1 MTMTTPRLRDCRDAR
16 KRRALQAAALF
27 MASVLLAVSAQAAGT
42 AANAAAKPS
51 SSKAAP
57 RVVLETTRGAITIE
71 LDADKAPLSVA
82 NFLDYVERKHYDGLV
97 FHRVIPGFM
106 IQAGGYDRDL
116 NLREPGQ
123 PIRNEG
129 GNGLR
134 NVRGSV
140 AMARRNDPH
149 SATAQFFINL
159 VDNPTLDAMRYA
171 VFGTVVEGMD
181 VVDAIAQS
189 PTTTRNDMENVPET
203 AVVIERATKRQPPK
217 P

>member
-1 MTMTTPRLRDCRDAR
+1 M
-16 KRRALQAAALF
+16 
-27 MASVLLAVSAQAAGT
+27 
-42 AANAAAKPS
+42 
-51 SSKAAP
+51 
-57 RVVLETTRGAITIE
+57 LETTHGAITIE
-71 LDADKAPLSVA
+71 LDAEKAPLSVA

-106 IQAGGYDRDL
+106 IQTGGYDRDL

-140 AMARRNDPH
+140 ALARRTDPH
-149 SATAQFFINL
+149 SATSQFYINL
-159 VDNPTLDAMRYA
+159 VDNPPLDAMRYA
-171 VFGTVVEGMD
+171 VFGTVVDGME
-181 VVDAIAQS
+181 VVDAIAQL
-189 PTTTRNDMENVPET
+189 PTTTRNGMENVPET
-203 AVVIERATKRQPPK
+203 AVVIERATKSQPPK